1 MKFPRVSCKIADL
14 LEILGHCLDVTSNRS
29 AKLVPTVSVGHE
41 SCLFDTTRRAAQR
54 RRSKGLSESHPF
66 ASQAV
71 RLLTDDELWWGQN
84 QAALSSQRAWGW
96 ADAAAAL
103 EALIP

>member
-1 MKFPRVSCKIADL
+1 MQDL
-14 LEILGHCLDVTSNRS
+14 RYARAS
-29 AKLVPTVSVGHE
+29 SVV
-41 SCLFDTTRRAAQR
+41 D
-54 RRSKGLSESHPF
+54 
-66 ASQAV
+66 AV